1 MDSPITSLRGKG
13 RSSSPSR
20 RSWTASVGRPT
31 MPPTSRRSRL
41 TTPSTW
47 ARKLHRPMENTNED
61 FDSNG
66 WGGLHNAFNRGIR
79 PAPGGRS
86 GTTFL
91 RFLGTRSSR
100 RRAQPFHH
108 GCEAPRRLR
117 AGVRRNPGD
126 YFVAFDVSRTAR
138 HCRRRDGARGR
149 GDSGHHPVAGRS
161 ICRPVLRSPGPDQIP
176 SDGTSLV
183 REGPFPPVARTDV
196 LSGLEDFLKTFVDAR
211 KLRNVPV
218 PSREDPSVSVLEV
231 LQGVAHGVLDVLGVH
246 VLRDRGRNRVQTP
259 DEIDRVGPITQFVEV
274 ARL

>member
-1 MDSPITSLRGKG
+1 MDSPITSPRGKG

-31 MPPTSRRSRL
+31 TPPTSRRSRL

-66 WGGLHNAFNRGIR
+66 WGGSHNGFNRGIR

-117 AGVRRNPGD
+117 AGIFRNPGD
-126 YFVAFDVSRTAR
+126 YFVPFDVSRTAR
-138 HCRRRDGARGR
+138 HCSRTDGARGR
-149 GDSGHHPVAGRS
+149 GDSGHDPVTGRS
-161 ICRPVLRSPGPDQIP
+161 IRRPVLRSPGPNQIP
-176 SDGTSLV
+176 PHGTGLG
-183 REGPFPPVARTDV
+183 REGAVSAGSRTDV
-196 LSGLEDFLKTFVDAR
+196 LSGLEDFLKTLVDAR
-211 KLRNVPV
+211 KLGDVPV
-218 PSREDPSVSVLEV
+218 PSREDPGVSVLEV

-246 VLRDRGRNRVQTP
+246 VLRDRGRNRVHTP
-259 DEIDRVGPITQFVEV
+259 DEMDRVGPITQFVEV